1 MAYAD
6 SHDDTADTDP
16 VYQSFRHATDARPV
30 KIPTARHPATGE
42 CYVIWSDI
50 TDCFPGVVRVQHG
63 EYFVPLL
70 RNQDLYRIKPHGIR
84 CHPGVVLDIIYS
96 SPFQQR
102 QHSKHHH
109 HPPART
115 RINGR
120 SVLSSRGEGSSHRRA
135 PPLQPISDISDS
147 DDEHGDPGPS
157 SASASAGS
165 LTLLPSSSSR
175 LRTDLSL
182 ENARD
187 DSETLDYA
195 EDQEEEEEEEEEEE
209 DADEW
214 HSEEHGL
221 TVQRTE
227 KGRRALHVDDSE
239 AGDQQGQDG
248 DGDSHHDEQQQE
260 HEESQAG
267 NTNDDDT
274 AITTNGKVEMWKRGK
289 VERHAGSDSSVL
301 DHKSQDIPKAVS
313 PMDQTLITAKVSEL
327 AHRRIEDVLR
337 KRYRWVE
344 SVCPKLFI
352 ILPNKDV
359 VPQAATERAGLADAL
374 TLANFRVYF
383 CCEYGGLDCDMRY
396 GQQGYPIKAEK
407 EEYFIQQYGAYIMGV
422 LETLKYGVMFN
433 DVNAPPDQDP
443 MMQIR
448 LSMAMRFLESEG
460 LFSSEEMVTGGY
472 VKSSTTRI
480 PPLDKR
486 QLSEFMKLLVV
497 EHGTEPHGD
506 MNPCPTPNR
515 DVQWVCQAHWIA
527 MSGPEELNA
536 VQQFIKDAVGSVACE
551 FQASRA
557 ARVVIKSPEKAR
569 DFYRMA
575 DKLKTVCAF
584 RLVLDWDFTP
594 EDEGEL
600 CEALSRFQAPVVKI
614 VVRPSVTQKVCV
626 QGLAHG
632 YSAVI
637 TTALKNK
644 RIEAFMMGLSKEDRR
659 GPAGHDER
667 KDLEKGFPMLRQDLV
682 RFKRNTKTGKVNIS
696 IAVINF
702 DMAMI
707 TVRMAVEGLH
717 NLAKFNMFVVEINDS
732 ICMKFIKP
740 GQPGSE
746 IEDTGYRTD
755 NPIGFFKK
763 RRGQD
768 TIKYS
773 CFRAASTLLH
783 STALVEVRISFV
795 YARDRNTVREILRY
809 NKRLEKLE
817 LFNTADDDPS
827 QIYETFKAL
836 MANHPRLGSV
846 EITQR
851 QGRPMTS
858 SFKWEHVSDPAKMT
872 VSMNF
877 CETDK
882 VVSMF
887 QRYAT
892 SLSRIQI
899 LGIKAHD
906 AAVLEKALRPKKGP
920 FKLEHFMLT
929 GAVELEEAALEDLR
943 KIILRA
949 DIPEVCIICS
959 VDQNVAKER
968 DRQGSSNSSGLGS
981 SGFSGTKT
989 TINGITA
996 GTFSLGSNSGS
1007 NGSISNSQSQSHSS
1021 NLGSKTLARGTADA
1035 VVRLVDFLVATRFK
1049 ITHLN
1054 FWGIYTRQ
1062 ILQELEF
1069 GWERS
1074 AYMPNLTEISVMDGQ
1089 EGSFL
1094 GGWTRNLLYYKSSIG
1109 RSAYLKLNPTAKVEP
1124 LRSLELHKANMTTED
1139 WEVFLKMVDFAEIHT
1154 FVVTQTTPMAKS
1166 TLVKLAEA
1174 VPMGSKLVSFLVDAP
1189 GPTWQEMTWLRHEV
1203 EKKAKGL
1210 WS

>member
-6 SHDDTADTDP
+6 SHDDTADAHP
-16 VYQSFRHATDARPV
+16 VYQSFRDATDARPV
-30 KIPTARHPATGE
+30 KIPTVRHPATGE
-42 CYVIWSDI
+42 YYVIWSDI

-63 EYFVPLL
+63 EYFVPFL

-84 CHPGVVLDIIYS
+84 CHPGIVLDIIYS
-96 SPFQQR
+96 NPFQQR
-102 QHSKHHH
+102 QHSIHHQST
-109 HPPART
+109 RT
-115 RINGR
+115 RISGR
-120 SVLSSRGEGSSHRRA
+120 GGLSNRGEGNHRRA
-135 PPLQPISDISDS
+135 APLQPISDITDS
-147 DDEHGDPGPS
+147 DEHGEQG
-157 SASASAGS
+157 ASSAGS
-165 LTLLPSSSSR
+165 FALPSSR
-175 LRTDLSL
+175 LRTDVSL
-182 ENARD
+182 ENTRD

-195 EDQEEEEEEEEEEE
+195 EDHEEEEEEEEEE
-209 DADEW
+209 DAEEW
-214 HSEEHGL
+214 HSDDRGP
-221 TVQRTE
+221 VQMTE
-227 KGRRALHVDDSE
+227 KVRRALHIDDSE
-239 AGDQQGQDG
+239 TG
-248 DGDSHHDEQQQE
+248 EQQEQDDDNDIHHEEHGQE
-260 HEESQAG
+260 EDAHEESHPG
-267 NTNDDDT
+267 DVSDDGT
-274 AITTNGKVEMWKRGK
+274 AITTNGQLEMRKRDAVEG
-289 VERHAGSDSSVL
+289 HSGSSASML
-301 DHKSQDIPKAVS
+301 YRKALEEIS
-313 PMDQTLITAKVSEL
+313 PMDQALITAKVSEM
-327 AHRRIEDVLR
+327 AHLRIEDVLR

-359 VPQAATERAGLADAL
+359 VPQPIAGSTDVGFSLV
-374 TLANFRVYF
+374 LANFRVYF

-396 GQQGYPIKAEK
+396 GQQGYPIKADK
-407 EEYFIQQYGAYIMGV
+407 EEEFMQDYGTYIMGV
-422 LETLKYGVMFN
+422 LETLKYGVIFK

-443 MMQIR
+443 VMQIR
-448 LSMAMRFLESEG
+448 LSMAMQFLESEG
-460 LFSSEEMVTGGY
+460 VISSKQLVTAAGGCLD
-472 VKSSTTRI
+472 SSTAGI
-480 PPLDKR
+480 PPLSKR
-486 QLSEFMKLLVV
+486 QLSDFMKLLVV
-497 EHGTEPHGD
+497 EHGAEPHGD

-527 MSGPEELNA
+527 MSGPDELNA
-536 VQQFIKDAVGSVACE
+536 VQEFIKDAVGSVACE

-569 DFYRMA
+569 DFYRLA

-584 RLVLDWDFTP
+584 RLVLDWDFSP
-594 EDEGEL
+594 EDEEEL

-637 TTALKNK
+637 TQALKNP

-667 KDLEKGFPMLRQDLV
+667 KDLEKGFQMLRQGLV
-682 RFKRNTKTGKVNIS
+682 RFKRNTRTGKVNIS

-717 NLAKFNMFVVEINDS
+717 NLSKFNMYVAEINDS
-732 ICMKFIKP
+732 ICIKFIKP

-755 NPIGFFKK
+755 NPTGFFKK

-768 TIKYS
+768 TIKYE

-783 STALVEVRISFV
+783 STALVEVGISFA
-795 YARDRNTVREILRY
+795 YARDRNTIREILRH
-809 NKRLEKLE
+809 NKRLEKIE

-836 MANHPRLGSV
+836 MANHPRLQSL

-858 SFKWEHVSDPAKMT
+858 AFKWEHVSDPAKMT

-899 LGIKAHD
+899 FGITAHD

-920 FKLEHFMLT
+920 FKLEHFMMT
-929 GAVELEEAALEDLR
+929 GAVEMEAAALEDLK

-949 DIPEVCIICS
+949 DIPEVCVICS

-968 DRQGSSNSSGLGS
+968 DRQSSSSSNSSSGS
-981 SGFSGTKT
+981 GYTGSKT
-989 TINGITA
+989 TINGITI
-996 GTFSLGSNSGS
+996 GTFSLNSNSNGNGNSSLSS
-1007 NGSISNSQSQSHSS
+1007 NSSISNI
-1021 NLGSKTLARGTADA
+1021 SKTQARATTDA

-1049 ITHLN
+1049 VTHLN

-1109 RSAYLKLNPTAKVEP
+1109 RSAYLKLNPTATVEP

-1139 WEVFLKMVDFAEIHT
+1139 WEVFLKMVDFGEIHT

-1166 TLVKLAEA
+1166 TLIKLAEA

>member
-6 SHDDTADTDP
+6 AHDEPADTDP
-16 VYQSFRHATDARPV
+16 VYQSFRHAPDARPV
-30 KIPTARHPATGE
+30 KIPTVRHPATGE
-42 CYVIWSDI
+42 RYVIWSDI

-70 RNQDLYRIKPHGIR
+70 RNQDLYRIKPHGIQ
-84 CHPGVVLDIIYS
+84 CHPGVILDIIYQS
-96 SPFQQR
+96 GPFQQR
-102 QHSKHHH
+102 QQHSKHST
-109 HPPART
+109 ARA
-115 RINGR
+115 RISGR
-120 SVLSSRGEGSSHRRA
+120 RGEGSHRRT
-135 PPLQPISDISDS
+135 PVQPVSDVSDS
-147 DDEHGDPGPS
+147 DDHGDQRPS
-157 SASASAGS
+157 SSFSAGS
-165 LTLLPSSSSR
+165 FTLPSSR
-175 LRTDLSL
+175 LRTDVSL

-195 EDQEEEEEEEEEEE
+195 EDQGEEEEEEE
-209 DADEW
+209 DEDEW
-214 HSEEHGL
+214 HSDELEL
-221 TVQRTE
+221 PIQMTE
-227 KGRRALHVDDSE
+227 KVRRALHVDESE
-239 AGDQQGQDG
+239 AGDQQEED
-248 DGDSHHDEQQQE
+248 DDSSDSHHEEQPQE
-260 HEESQAG
+260 EDAREETKAG
-267 NTNDDDT
+267 DRDDDDDA
-274 AITTNGKVEMWKRGK
+274 AIVTNGQAETRNRGK
-289 VERHAGSDSSVL
+289 VEGQADSDSAVQDS
-301 DHKSQDIPKAVS
+301 KSQDIPSAGS
-313 PMDQTLITAKVSEL
+313 SSSTAQAHITAEASAI

-359 VPQAATERAGLADAL
+359 VPPTATESTDLGDVL

-383 CCEYGGLDCDMRY
+383 CCDYGGLDCDMRY
-396 GQQGYPIKAEK
+396 GQQGYAIKAEK
-407 EEYFIQQYGAYIMGV
+407 EEYFIQQFGPYIMGV
-422 LETLKYGVMFN
+422 LETLKYGVVFN

-448 LSMAMRFLESEG
+448 LSMAMKFLESEG
-460 LFSSEEMVTGGY
+460 LSSSRGLANGDGS
-472 VKSSTTRI
+472 KSSTKRI
-480 PPLDKR
+480 SPLSKQ
-486 QLSEFMKLLVV
+486 QLSDFMKLLVV
-497 EHGTEPHGD
+497 EHGAEPHGD

-557 ARVVIKSPEKAR
+557 ARVVIKGPEKAR

-594 EDEGEL
+594 EDEREL

-614 VVRPSVTQKVCV
+614 VVRPSVTQRVCI

-637 TTALKNK
+637 MQALKNK
-644 RIEAFMMGLSKEDRR
+644 RIEAFMMGLSKDDRR

-717 NLAKFNMFVVEINDS
+717 NLSKFNMFVMEVNDS
-732 ICMKFIKP
+732 ICVKFIKP

-755 NPIGFFKK
+755 NPTGFFKK

-795 YARDRNTVREILRY
+795 YARDRNTVREILRF

-836 MANHPRLGSV
+836 MANHPRLESLEV
-846 EITQR
+846 TQR
-851 QGRPMTS
+851 QGRPLTS

-899 LGIKAHD
+899 FGITAHD

-920 FKLEHFMLT
+920 FKLEHFMMT
-929 GAVELEEAALEDLR
+929 GAVELEAAALEDLK

-949 DIPEVCIICS
+949 DIPEVCVICS
-959 VDQNVAKER
+959 VDHNISRER
-968 DRQGSSNSSGLGS
+968 DRQGNSNITSVTSTGP
-981 SGFSGTKT
+981 SGFTSTKT
-989 TINGITA
+989 TISGITV
-996 GTFSLGSNSGS
+996 GTFSLTSNGGISNIQSNSNSS
-1007 NGSISNSQSQSHSS
+1007 NNNHSIS
-1021 NLGSKTLARGTADA
+1021 KTQARVTTEA
-1035 VVRLVDFLVATRFK
+1035 VVRLVDFLVAIRFK

-1109 RSAYLKLNPTAKVEP
+1109 RSAYLKLNPTATVEP

-1139 WEVFLKMVDFAEIHT
+1139 WEVFLKMVDFGEIHT
-1154 FVVTQTTPMAKS
+1154 FVVTQSTPMAKS